1 MQIGGDLGAGYVSL
15 RGKKKNTLIQ
25 LRIDSSFDLG
35 LSSTVQTFQERT
47 ISMRN
52 FVQVSLYVKSLFS
65 DFQILP
71 AHILQRPFLILRNGE
86 VALK

>member
-1 MQIGGDLGAGYVSL
+1 MSL
-15 RGKKKNTLIQ
+15 CKEKKKYSHS

-65 DFQILP
+65 DFQIL
-71 AHILQRPFLILRNGE
+71 LIFS
-86 VALK
+86 KDHF